1 MSKTSPKQRY
11 IQLKEWLAV
20 FKQGT
25 NTNTNKRKDRRFS
38 KADHYKA
45 KGAR

>member
-20 FKQGT
+20 FKQGSPSKP
-25 NTNTNKRKDRRFS
+25 NRRKRFS

-45 KGAR
+45 KRAR

>member
-20 FKQGT
+20 LKGVT
-25 NTNTNKRKDRRFS
+25 TANKVNTRKFS
-38 KADHYKA
+38 KADYYKSRGA
-45 KGAR
+45 K

>member
-20 FKQGT
+20 FKQDSPSKP
-25 NTNTNKRKDRRFS
+25 NKKKRFS
-38 KADHYKA
+38 KADHYKQ
-45 KGAR
+45 KRVK

>member
-11 IQLKEWLAV
+11 IQLQEWLAV
-20 FKQGT
+20 FKKT
-25 NTNTNKRKDRRFS
+25 TDTNKRTGRRFS
-38 KADHYKA
+38 KADHYRA